1 MRELTLRELA
11 AVSGG
16 EYEVKE
22 QSLQGT
28 FWGSFMY
35 SSGFAAGIF
44 WSPVMPFLMGIA
56 AIGQVLATGFT
67 TLVTGTARG
76 AMYAGSSALSLVSKE

>member
-1 MRELTLRELA
+1 MRELTLREIT

-16 EYEVKE
+16 EVEIKE

-35 SSGFAAGIF
+35 SSGLAAGIV
-44 WSPVMPFLMGIA
+44 WSPIMPFAMAFA
-56 AIGQVLATGFT
+56 AISQVLATGLT
-67 TLVTGTARG
+67 TLVTGTAKG
-76 AMYAGSSALSLVSKE
+76 AMYAGSSAISLVTKD

>member
-1 MRELTLRELA
+1 MRELTLREVC

-16 EYEVKE
+16 EIEANE
-22 QSLQGT
+22 PSLQGT
-28 FWGSFMY
+28 FWGTFMY

-44 WSPVMPFLMGIA
+44 WSPVMPFVMAIA
-56 AIGQVLATGFT
+56 ALGSVLGTGLT

-76 AMYAGSSALSLVSKE
+76 AVYAGTSAYSLVSKE